1 MDRLIRLFE
10 IVQILRRARRPMTAA
25 HIAERLQVSPRTIYR
40 DVAALQNMAVPIDGE
55 AGLGYLLRPGFDLPP
70 LAFSATEL
78 EAIQVGMALL
88 PRTGD
93 AGLARAAEGV
103 IDKIRN
109 AIPPEDA
116 NWIDAGGL
124 RASGWHEQPQSGPDM
139 AMLRSA
145 IRDARKLDI
154 RYLDSAGAATTRV
167 ILPLVLIYYVEVTVI
182 AAWCELRTDYR
193 HVRTDRIAQVQ
204 PLDHY
209 FIREANS
216 HRVRWQ
222 EQNLPPPPGEL
233 SN

>member
-1 MDRLIRLFE
+1 M
-10 IVQILRRARRPMTAA
+10 
-25 HIAERLQVSPRTIYR
+25 
-40 DVAALQNMAVPIDGE
+40 
-55 AGLGYLLRPGFDLPP
+55 
-70 LAFSATEL
+70 
-78 EAIQVGMALL
+78 GMALL
-88 PRTGD
+88 PLTGD
-93 AGLARAAEGV
+93 ASLARPAEGV

-193 HVRTDRIAQVQ
+193 HFRTDRIAQVQ

-222 EQNLPPPPGEL
+222 QQNLPPPPGEL